1 MDAADIHGNVCVD
14 AGGIGAVLD
23 CVEYIR
29 HWPDVLHQTVKEII
43 YWAPGVGSLMLSHC
57 TPDPVKTP
65 VFVGGCSPRD
75 PGNMHYAPFVIASHR
90 RWRGNPVIYALAQRH
105 DI

>member
-1 MDAADIHGNVCVD
+1 MD
-14 AGGIGAVLD
+14 AGGVGAVLD
-23 CVEYIR
+23 RVKHIR
-29 HWPDVLHQTVKEII
+29 HRSDVLYQTVTEII

-57 TPDPVKTP
+57 TPAPVKTP

-90 RWRGNPVIYALAQRH
+90 RWRGNPVIYAVAQRH